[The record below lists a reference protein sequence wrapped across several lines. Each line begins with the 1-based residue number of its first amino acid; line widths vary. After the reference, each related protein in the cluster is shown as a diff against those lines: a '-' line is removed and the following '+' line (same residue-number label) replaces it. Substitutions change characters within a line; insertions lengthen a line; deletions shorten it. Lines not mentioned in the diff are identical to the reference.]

1 MKKIYQIVAISV
13 IAILIGLETT
23 PSWAAEKGG
32 AQLWS
37 ENCMM
42 CHNLRSP
49 STLSAKQWEIAV
61 RHMRVQANLTAKD
74 AKKILEFLKA
84 SSGDQ

>member
-1 MKKIYQIVAISV
+1 MKKIHPFVAISA
-13 IAILIGLETT
+13 IIILIGLGTT
-23 PSWAAEKGG
+23 PAWAAEKGG

-61 RHMRVQANLTAKD
+61 QHMRVQANLTAKD
-74 AKKILEFLKA
+74 VRKILQFLKS
-84 SSGDQ
+84 SSGKQ

>member
-1 MKKIYQIVAISV
+1 MRRTYQIVAISA
-13 IAILIGLETT
+13 IAILIGAGTM

-61 RHMRVQANLTAKD
+61 GHMRVQANLTAKD
-74 AKKILEFLKA
+74 ARKILEFLKS
-84 SSGDQ
+84 SSGNQ